1 MENKMRVIEKVIAT
15 LLCLPFLLIISITPA
30 DANLS
35 ANTNNTTAM
44 SWKTGIFSVAP
55 ETSTNIAVATTGI
68 KSIPAGSGGL
78 DFFFYYLNTGT
89 INISA
94 FTRTITLTAG
104 NATGS
109 TFDSCPIGKT
119 YNNPTQCSDFS
130 APTTITLTG
139 TGPALSAGQW
149 QPIHIFVNKN
159 TAAYTIA
166 SNVTSSQLRAPVNS
180 VS

>member
-1 MENKMRVIEKVIAT
+1 MEKKMRVTKKVIAT
-15 LLCLPFLLIISITPA
+15 LLCLPFLIALSIAPA
-30 DANLS
+30 GANLS
-35 ANTNNTTAM
+35 AKTNNTPAM

-55 ETSTNIAVATTGI
+55 ETSTNVAIATTGV

-89 INISA
+89 IDISA

-104 NATGS
+104 NGNGS
-109 TFDSCPIGKT
+109 LVNSCPVGTT
-119 YNNPTQCSDFS
+119 YNTPTQCSNLS

-139 TGPALSAGQW
+139 TGPALSVGQW

-166 SNVTSSQLRAPVNS
+166 SKVTSSQLRAPVNS